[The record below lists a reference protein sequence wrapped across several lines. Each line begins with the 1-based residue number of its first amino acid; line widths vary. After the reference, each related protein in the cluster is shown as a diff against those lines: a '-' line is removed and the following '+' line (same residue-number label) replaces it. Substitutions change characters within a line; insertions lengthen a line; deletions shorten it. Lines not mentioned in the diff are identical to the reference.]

1 MAALFY
7 LPTGGAEVSFS
18 LHPHQQFSIASPGI
32 FSPLKKKKNY
42 NNNSPPNG
50 YEVIPQW
57 F

>member
-32 FSPLKKKKNY
+32 FSLLKKKKIIIIVLLM
-42 NNNSPPNG
+42 G
-50 YEVIPQW
+50 MK
-57 F
+57 

>member
-7 LPTGGAEVSFS
+7 LPTGGAEGSFS
-18 LHPHQQFSIASPGI
+18 LHPHQQFSIASPDI
-32 FSPLKKKKNY
+32 FSLLKNNNN